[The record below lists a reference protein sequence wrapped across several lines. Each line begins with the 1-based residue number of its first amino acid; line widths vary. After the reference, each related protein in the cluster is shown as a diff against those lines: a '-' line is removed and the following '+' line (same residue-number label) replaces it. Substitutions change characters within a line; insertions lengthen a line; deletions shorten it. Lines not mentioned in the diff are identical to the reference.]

1 MKPLLPFPPFST
13 LWRHPAGAPL
23 VALVALVAPGPA
35 PAGAQSAEDWST
47 APLTLPADPAGAP
60 TGAPAGSAPPPRQIL
75 QPPPELRRPQPPLQP
90 GDLPPPAA
98 RPLPSV
104 RVVPGTGLQPAPA
117 RPPAAAAPARPSAAP
132 TRLPTLPARP
142 LPLSPSSP
150 TTSAPS
156 AVDMER
162 IRAGLRQSRLAMPKP
177 AVPNY
182 LQSLPPGTLRPL
194 PGEVLPGSRP
204 PGALPGALPGSP
216 ALPPGAG
223 PSPFQGM
230 PPPPR
235 PPQAVPPPPWLNR
248 KPETSR
254 ADSPWG
260 WLLLGLGIG
269 ATGVFLMQE
278 RRRPMPGA
286 GPLDA
291 LGIRVVP
298 RPDPGTQTLRP
309 QERAGATTGE

>member
-1 MKPLLPFPPFST
+1 MKPLLPLAPPSL
-13 LWRHPAGAPL
+13 LWLRSAAVPL
-23 VALVALVAPGPA
+23 AAVLALVAPGPD

-75 QPPPELRRPQPPLQP
+75 QPPPELRRPQAPLQP

-104 RVVPGTGLQPAPA
+104 RVVPGTGVQPAPA
-117 RPPAAAAPARPSAAP
+117 RPPAAAAPARPYAAP

-142 LPLSPSSP
+142 VPLSPTSP
-150 TTSAPS
+150 PTPAPS
-156 AVDMER
+156 AADLER
-162 IRAGLRQSRLAMPKP
+162 IRAGLRQSRLAMPKQ

-204 PGALPGALPGSP
+204 PGALPGSP

-309 QERAGATTGE
+309 QERAGAATGE